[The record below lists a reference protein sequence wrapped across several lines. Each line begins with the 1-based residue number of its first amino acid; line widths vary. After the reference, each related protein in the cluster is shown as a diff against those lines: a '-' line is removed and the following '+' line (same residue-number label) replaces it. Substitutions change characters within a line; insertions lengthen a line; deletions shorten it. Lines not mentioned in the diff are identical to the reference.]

1 MRIDI
6 NLVTHQLAMLNLTS
20 FQDTVLP
27 SVNSDITTPLTDSAS
42 LNPSNMTPFQQILG
56 KTLAEDLTTE
66 LPTGTTDVE
75 SLTNELLIES
85 SSPAEI
91 PIPLTIEA
99 SAASSNPTIN
109 LLIATPPNIL
119 GSGQNR
125 IDPLLL
131 KTIEENVLQAAPFF
145 DAALESSDAPLT
157 TLMGDKLKAA
167 FSTNSASNQY
177 YTTFLQAQ
185 AYQSSS
191 TLSINTS
198 PYSALNQFTQLL
210 THDVTSEEIDISL
223 VNFADN
229 GKILPITPDSPSVA
243 QGGLINQSMPSSS
256 PASVLPIHPHIATE
270 FGKPAWGNDFN
281 QQITWLATQKHQ
293 VAELHLHPAD
303 LGPVEIILH
312 ISNDQSTQ
320 VSAQFTSPHLA
331 VREAIESALPR
342 LREMMAE
349 NGITLGNTTVGAE
362 TSQQHPN
369 RQQHSIAS
377 GTNENN
383 ATETKI
389 QGLTNGFDEHAFPK
403 RQGIINT
410 FA

>member
-1 MRIDI
+1 MGIDI
-6 NLVTHQLAMLNLTS
+6 NLVTHQLLMLNLTS

-27 SVNSDITTPLTDSAS
+27 SVNSDITSPLTDSAS

-66 LPTGTTDVE
+66 LPIGTTDVE
-75 SLTNELLIES
+75 SFTNELLIES

-91 PIPLTIEA
+91 PTSLMIET
-99 SAASSNPTIN
+99 SAANSNPTIN

-125 IDPLLL
+125 IDPSLL
-131 KTIEENVLQAAPFF
+131 KTIEENALQAAPLF
-145 DAALESSDAPLT
+145 DTALESSDAPLT

-210 THDVTSEEIDISL
+210 THDATSEEIDISL

-229 GKILPITPDSPSVA
+229 GKILPITPDSPSIA
-243 QGGLINQSMPSSS
+243 QGGLINQSMPPSS
-256 PASVLPIHPHIATE
+256 PVSILPIHPHIATE

-389 QGLTNGFDEHAFPK
+389 QGLTNGFDEHTFPK

>member
-1 MRIDI
+1 
-6 NLVTHQLAMLNLTS
+6 
-20 FQDTVLP
+20 
-27 SVNSDITTPLTDSAS
+27 
-42 LNPSNMTPFQQILG
+42 
-56 KTLAEDLTTE
+56 
-66 LPTGTTDVE
+66 
-75 SLTNELLIES
+75 
-85 SSPAEI
+85 
-91 PIPLTIEA
+91 
-99 SAASSNPTIN
+99 
-109 LLIATPPNIL
+109 
-119 GSGQNR
+119 
-125 IDPLLL
+125 
-131 KTIEENVLQAAPFF
+131 
-145 DAALESSDAPLT
+145 
-157 TLMGDKLKAA
+157 
-167 FSTNSASNQY
+167 
-177 YTTFLQAQ
+177 
-185 AYQSSS
+185 
-191 TLSINTS
+191 
-198 PYSALNQFTQLL
+198 
-210 THDVTSEEIDISL
+210 
-223 VNFADN
+223 
-229 GKILPITPDSPSVA
+229 
-243 QGGLINQSMPSSS
+243 MPSSS